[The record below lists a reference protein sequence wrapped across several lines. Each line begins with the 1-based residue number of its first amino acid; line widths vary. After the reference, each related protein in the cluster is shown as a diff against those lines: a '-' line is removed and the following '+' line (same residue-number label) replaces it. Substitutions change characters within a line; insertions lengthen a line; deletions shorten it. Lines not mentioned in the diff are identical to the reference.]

1 MARKFQLKSNFSP
14 KGDQPSAIQKLL
26 DGIESGEKY
35 QTLVG
40 VTGSGKT
47 FTLANVIEKSQKP
60 VLIMAPNKTLA
71 AQLYSEMKEFF
82 LIMLLNILS
91 LTMIIISQKLMSP
104 HQIHTLKRMLRSM
117 SK

>member
-14 KGDQPSAIQKLL
+14 KGDQPTAIQKLL
-26 DGIESGEKY
+26 DGIASGEKY

-60 VLIMAPNKTLA
+60 SLIMAPNKTLA

-82 LIMLLNILS
+82 PNNAVEYFVSYYDLS
-91 LTMIIISQKLMSP
+91 L
-104 HQIHTLKRMLRSM
+104 IHI
-117 SK
+117 

>member
-14 KGDQPSAIQKLL
+14 KGDQPIAIQKLL

-47 FTLANVIEKSQKP
+47 FTLANVIEQSQKP
-60 VLIMAPNKTLA
+60 SLLWRLIRLWQPSFIVK
-71 AQLYSEMKEFF
+71 
-82 LIMLLNILS
+82 
-91 LTMIIISQKLMSP
+91 
-104 HQIHTLKRMLRSM
+104 
-117 SK
+117 

>member
-26 DGIESGEKY
+26 DGIKSGEKY

-47 FTLANVIEKSQKP
+47 
-60 VLIMAPNKTLA
+60 
-71 AQLYSEMKEFF
+71 
-82 LIMLLNILS
+82 LS
-91 LTMIIISQKLMSP
+91 L
-104 HQIHTLKRMLRSM
+104 IHI
-117 SK
+117 